1 MFAVIDMELTLG
13 EKIRLLREEKELNQ
27 TELGDAVNMTQRKV
41 SYIEND
47 KYEPSMDDIRA
58 FCRFF
63 NVSADYMM
71 GFPKPLPYPRKEK

>member
-1 MFAVIDMELTLG
+1 MDMELTLG

-27 TELGDAVNMTQRKV
+27 TELGNIINMTQRKV

-47 KYEPSMDDIRA
+47 RYEPSMDDIRA

-63 NVSADYMM
+63 NVSADYLL
-71 GFPKPLPYPRKEK
+71 GFPKHLPYPREQR